1 MDYLANMF
9 KYTFLRLKPDTSL
22 MDEIKEINQLSAFE
36 NNHSLSRFNLTLPV
50 IQMAT
55 PTTTDDEA
63 TDIEKDT
70 TDTDS
75 DDDTHWKKET
85 QKTKEKL
92 EKNQMLCN
100 IL

>member
-9 KYTFLRLKPDTSL
+9 KYTFLKPKPDTSL

-36 NNHSLSRFNLTLPV
+36 NNNSLSIFNLTLPV

-55 PTTTDDEA
+55 PNTTDDEA
-63 TDIEKDT
+63 SSVEKDT

-75 DDDTHWKKET
+75 DDDTQWKKEE
-85 QKTKEKL
+85 QEAKEKL
-92 EKNQMLCN
+92 EKKQMLCN